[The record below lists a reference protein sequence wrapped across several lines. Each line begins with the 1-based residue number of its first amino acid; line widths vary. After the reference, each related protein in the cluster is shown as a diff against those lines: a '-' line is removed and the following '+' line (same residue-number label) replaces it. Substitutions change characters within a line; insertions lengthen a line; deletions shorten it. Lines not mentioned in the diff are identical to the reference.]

1 MPPTVTFD
9 PRSLDDTALAALRA
23 FAVKELLPTAG
34 EYATWLV
41 QWCDREQVWRR
52 KPDREYNTWHD
63 LCLPKCIPWTDAQLA
78 EALVATTML
87 SYVESNER
95 LAHCIDRHV
104 IVLVNEAARRLKKEP
119 LRGTE
124 PYTDAA

>member
-34 EYATWLV
+34 AYATWLV

-52 KPDREYNTWHD
+52 KPDREYNT
-63 LCLPKCIPWTDAQLA
+63 CTTCACPKCIPGPTP
-78 EALVATTML
+78 
-87 SYVESNER
+87 SSPR
-95 LAHCIDRHV
+95 LWSPRPC
-104 IVLVNEAARRLKKEP
+104 
-119 LRGTE
+119 
-124 PYTDAA
+124 